1 MGTKI
6 MLLGIA
12 VILAAMALSMNNIIA
27 FCGGLLG
34 LIVAIIG
41 LFKHDNNQEK

>member
-12 VILAAMALSMNNIIA
+12 VILVAMAYSMENVIVFI
-27 FCGGLLG
+27 GGLLG
-34 LIVAIIG
+34 LLIAIIG
-41 LFKHDNNQEK
+41 LVKGDNNQTK